1 MIIVYDLFKLNLPS
15 SWKSLNVLERKQL
28 GVSEE
33 AKSGVKCLDA
43 FLDESSNII
52 LLQSYG
58 EANGFLEE
66 YVNTLDKLCYD
77 ILKKQKVE
85 NDWKASKLSKP
96 LFYNYGRIGESE
108 VVVSAIQPYNNEE
121 INVIQVF
128 FSYKSNVFCFNYT
141 IKKGI
146 ENFEML
152 EKEKITTV
160 ILNLIK
166 EIDEDGKA

>member
-1 MIIVYDLFKLNLPS
+1 MIIVYDLFKLKLPS
-15 SWKSLNVLERKQL
+15 SWKSLNVLEKKQL
-28 GVSEE
+28 GISQDE
-33 AKSGVKCLDA
+33 KSGIKCLDA

-58 EANGFLEE
+58 KSEGFLEE
-66 YVNTLDKLCYD
+66 YVKTLDELCYD
-77 ILKKQKVE
+77 ILKKQKVD
-85 NDWKASKLSKP
+85 NDWKASKISKP

-108 VVVSAIQPYNNEE
+108 VVVSAIQPYNNDE
-121 INVIQVF
+121 INVIQVYF
-128 FSYKSNVFCFNYT
+128 IYKSNVFCFNYT

-152 EKEKITTV
+152 EKEKITAV